1 LKGQKKDKNQMKYIL
16 TTIALALAALAT
28 SASAT
33 PISVDLGPSNDKVIG
48 EYIVPFDSGIS
59 SLSGQTLSFDLTFAN
74 DEFVRILSTTRKSF
88 IALPWL
94 ILRGTGSILGPS
106 ISAAYT
112 FDATG
117 ERNSWLER
125 GDGPRHTTE
134 GKETIRYGLF
144 GIFPMFTNPN
154 GTPRTDVDMLDF
166 YGIHIDFTLPTS
178 DFEVLGS
185 ELLLSPGG
193 SDQWKDRWAIGPHVP
208 ETGSTINLLGL
219 GLAILGLSLRA
230 TKTDPMFARPSGRST
245 ADELL

>member
-1 LKGQKKDKNQMKYIL
+1 MKYRL
-16 TTIALALAALAT
+16 TMIALALAAVAT

-33 PISVDLGPSNDKVIG
+33 LISVDLGPSNDKVFG
-48 EYIVPFDSGIS
+48 EYIVPLDLGIS
-59 SLSGQTLSFDLTFAN
+59 SLSGQTFSFDLTFAN
-74 DEFVRILSTTRKSF
+74 DQFVRIRSTTRKSF

-94 ILRGTGSILGPS
+94 ILQGAGTILSPRS
-106 ISAAYT
+106 SAYT

-117 ERNSWLER
+117 ERNSWIESTDFGGR
-125 GDGPRHTTE
+125 ITSDGNRSFH
-134 GKETIRYGLF
+134 YGL
-144 GIFPMFTNPN
+144 GAIFPMFTDPN

-208 ETGSTINLLGL
+208 DTGSTINLLGL

-230 TKTDPMFARPSGRST
+230 TKTDPIFARPLPLRQRQHL
-245 ADELL
+245 AHLAPLPRRR